1 VLYFFFLG
9 LFQSLLAAFLLMR
22 KAKRRSADLFLL
34 LLVISFAVHFLASF
48 LLYAFVDRAYLTR
61 GIMNFTLLTYGPL
74 TLMYARKSKAESEN
88 VSTRWWLLS
97 PVAIWAI
104 PYCIILAIWIKGSFF
119 DEAYLR
125 MYNRSLLAV
134 MFPLNVACFMGAIR
148 VSRTFTSE
156 QGAVK
161 NLVRNIS
168 VTGIV
173 GVLFCIALTTYVVV
187 NEIPFGWLQEV
198 ARSIGALA
206 ILTICLAVARY
217 ALMIDRPRVLAFPQE
232 PPPPVKTRPAQMTR
246 ERQQE
251 IYEKLVEKVEQE
263 RLYLDPDFNMEK
275 LTAATGYSRHQISE
289 ALNQYADISF
299 YPFVNRFRVEQVCA
313 HMKKAAAK
321 DSSTSLNMLELSYA
335 CGFKSKS
342 SFNEY
347 FRRFTGD
354 TPSQYWSNLH
364 VGEKKI

>member
-1 VLYFFFLG
+1 
-9 LFQSLLAAFLLMR
+9 
-22 KAKRRSADLFLL
+22 
-34 LLVISFAVHFLASF
+34 
-48 LLYAFVDRAYLTR
+48 
-61 GIMNFTLLTYGPL
+61 
-74 TLMYARKSKAESEN
+74 
-88 VSTRWWLLS
+88 
-97 PVAIWAI
+97 
-104 PYCIILAIWIKGSFF
+104 
-119 DEAYLR
+119 
-125 MYNRSLLAV
+125 
-134 MFPLNVACFMGAIR
+134 
-148 VSRTFTSE
+148 
-156 QGAVK
+156 
-161 NLVRNIS
+161 
-168 VTGIV
+168 
-173 GVLFCIALTTYVVV
+173 
-187 NEIPFGWLQEV
+187 
-198 ARSIGALA
+198 
-206 ILTICLAVARY
+206 
-217 ALMIDRPRVLAFPQE
+217 MIDRPRVLAFPQE